1 MLSARCIYDI
11 MIGTQCVFVCMCIR
25 VLLRLCCVSVC
36 VCMCVSG
43 RNIGRHLGAV
53 IDAWGLVTIPPAFI
67 LYLILELSG
76 HIIRSSDPDGAG
88 SAHSPHK
95 LSFKQPD
102 PKQPAMIEFI
112 DKRSKRCVTRHARA
126 SARQCCAHA
135 CQE

>member
-1 MLSARCIYDI
+1 MTSSSGHDVCL
-11 MIGTQCVFVCMCIR
+11 FVCVYVC
-25 VLLRLCCVSVC
+25 VSLRLCCVYVC
-36 VCMCVSG
+36 VCVCVSG

-76 HIIRSSDPDGAG
+76 HIIRSSDPHGAG
-88 SAHSPHK
+88 SSHSPHK

-112 DKRSKRCVTRHARA
+112 DKRSKRCVTRRARA
-126 SARQCCAHA
+126 SAHQCCAPA

>member
-1 MLSARCIYDI
+1 MCV
-11 MIGTQCVFVCMCIR
+11 CVFVCT
-25 VLLRLCCVSVC
+25 CVSHSVC
-36 VCMCVSG
+36 VVCTRVFVCVSG

-76 HIIRSSDPDGAG
+76 HIIRSSDPHGAG
-88 SAHSPHK
+88 SSHSPHK

-112 DKRSKRCVTRHARA
+112 DKRSKRCVTRRARA
-126 SARQCCAHA
+126 SAHQCCAPA